1 MKLHNEV
8 VEKIGEL
15 VIDLGKTAMIAGM
28 ASLFFERFRFITSIG
43 ALIVGLLLIFWG
55 LYSFHVLARRQEEAS
70 TKNQNE
76 F

>member
-28 ASLFFERFRFITSIG
+28 AALFFERFRFITSIG
-43 ALIVGLLLIFWG
+43 AVVVGLLLIFWG
-55 LYSFHVLARRQEEAS
+55 LYSFHVLARRRGEIPNKSQ
-70 TKNQNE
+70 TE